1 MFRSPRQL
9 IEQLNFEEKKSIST
23 LKVVGFKL
31 LNFFGGCLICH
42 QNLKGE
48 LVLTRC
54 QLAPMIGVAVT
65 LEILQKNLSQLV
77 GRLFQRIFFG

>member
-1 MFRSPRQL
+1 MFRSLWQL
-9 IEQLNFEEKKSIST
+9 IEQLNFEKRIST
-23 LKVVGFKL
+23 LKVVVFKL
-31 LNFFGGCLICH
+31 LNFFWGCLICH

-65 LEILQKNLSQLV
+65 LVTLQKNL
-77 GRLFQRIFFG
+77 